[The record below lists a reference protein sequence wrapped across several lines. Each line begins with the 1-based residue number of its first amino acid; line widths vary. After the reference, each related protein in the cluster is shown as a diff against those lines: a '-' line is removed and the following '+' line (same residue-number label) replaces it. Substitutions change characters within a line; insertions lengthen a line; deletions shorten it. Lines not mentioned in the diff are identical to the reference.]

1 MNVGFTTAAGKYDGG
16 SIGAICSVANGAGI
30 DLSATFKP
38 LAAGDDVCAA
48 DAAHDQAAA
57 KLAQAENIRSKISGA
72 LEQKQDGGKWS
83 GHGMAA
89 SKPSLK
95 SELLAGAAGA
105 AIFAVSP
112 TAGVAYMA
120 AGAVAGAIAFV
131 ENAMSMGDGAVG
143 AHAGVQHA
151 AINPGK
157 SAFGSLTKERG
168 KDPILSGAYYE
179 DSMGDIWRSGL
190 AVTNQPAQQSPRPGH
205 AINSRMQ
212 AAADI
217 VVDQLGEEKIREH
230 LSSASSAEHR
240 LEQQAAAAKK
250 DWNFKSTRKIE
261 APSFG

>member
-1 MNVGFTTAAGKYDGG
+1 MTVGFTTAAREYDGG
-16 SIGAICSVANGAGI
+16 SIGAVSSVANGAGI

-38 LAAGDDVCAA
+38 HAAGDKVGAA
-48 DAAHDQAAA
+48 DAAYDQAAI
-57 KLAQAENIRSKISGA
+57 KLRLAGEVHRTISGA

-95 SELLAGAAGA
+95 AELLAGAAGA

-120 AGAVAGAIAFV
+120 AGAVAGAMAFV
-131 ENAMSMGDGAVG
+131 QNAMSMGDGAVG

-168 KDPILSGAYYE
+168 KDPILSGYT
-179 DSMGDIWRSGL
+179 DSMGSSWGEGGL
-190 AVTNQPAQQSPRPGH
+190 AVTNQPAQTPRPGH
-205 AINSRMQ
+205 AINPRMQ

-217 VVDQLGEEKIREH
+217 VVDQLGEKKIREQ
-230 LSSASSAEHR
+230 LSGASHAELR
-240 LEQQAAAAKK
+240 LAQQAAAAEK
-250 DWNFKSTRKIE
+250 DWSFKSTRKVE

>member
-1 MNVGFTTAAGKYDGG
+1 MTVGFTTAAREYDGG
-16 SIGAICSVANGAGI
+16 SIGAISSVANGAGI

-38 LAAGDDVCAA
+38 HAAGDKIGAA
-48 DAAHDQAAA
+48 DAAHDQAAI
-57 KLAQAENIRSKISGA
+57 KLRLAGEVHRTISGA

-95 SELLAGAAGA
+95 AELLAGAAGA

-120 AGAVAGAIAFV
+120 AGAVAGAMAFV
-131 ENAMSMGDGAVG
+131 QNAMSMGDGAVG

-168 KDPILSGAYYE
+168 KDPILSGYT
-179 DSMGDIWRSGL
+179 DCMGSSWGECGL
-190 AVTNQPAQQSPRPGH
+190 AVTNQPAQQPPRPGH
-205 AINSRMQ
+205 AINPRMQ

-217 VVDQLGEEKIREH
+217 VVDQLGEEKIREQ
-230 LSSASSAEHR
+230 LSGASYAEHR
-240 LEQQAAAAKK
+240 LRQQAAAAEK
-250 DWNFKSTRKIE
+250 DWNFKSTRRIE

>member
-1 MNVGFTTAAGKYDGG
+1 MTVGFTTAAREYDGG
-16 SIGAICSVANGAGI
+16 SIGAISSVANGAGI

-38 LAAGDDVCAA
+38 HAAGDKIGAA

-57 KLAQAENIRSKISGA
+57 KLAQAQDARFAISGA
-72 LEQKQDGGKWS
+72 LEQKQDGGRWS
-83 GHGMAA
+83 GHGITAD
-89 SKPSLK
+89 KPSLK
-95 SELLAGAAGA
+95 AELLAGAAGA
-105 AIFAVSP
+105 AIFAVNP

-120 AGAVAGAIAFV
+120 AGAVAGAMAFA

-168 KDPILSGAYYE
+168 KDPILSGYA
-179 DSMGDIWRSGL
+179 DSMGSSWGEGGL

-205 AINSRMQ
+205 AINPRMQ

-217 VVDQLGEEKIREH
+217 VVDQLGEEEIRKQ
-230 LSSASSAEHR
+230 LSGASHAEHR
-240 LEQQAAAAKK
+240 LKQQAAAAEK
-250 DWNFKSTRKIE
+250 DWNFKSTRGIN

>member
-1 MNVGFTTAAGKYDGG
+1 MDVGFTTAAGKYDGG

-168 KDPILSGAYYE
+168 KDPILSGYT
-179 DSMGDIWRSGL
+179 DSMGSSWGEGGL

-217 VVDQLGEEKIREH
+217 VVDQLGEEEIRKQ
-230 LSSASSAEHR
+230 LSGASHAEHR
-240 LEQQAAAAKK
+240 LKQQAAAAEK
-250 DWNFKSTRKIE
+250 DWNFKSTRGIN

>member
-1 MNVGFTTAAGKYDGG
+1 MGVGFTTAARNYDVR
-16 SIGAICSVANGAGI
+16 SIGAMSFVANWTGI
-30 DLSATFKP
+30 DLSATFKHH
-38 LAAGDDVCAA
+38 AKGDKVGAA

-57 KLAQAENIRSKISGA
+57 KLEQARDIRFAISGA

-83 GHGMAA
+83 GHGITAN
-89 SKPSLK
+89 KPSLK
-95 SELLAGAAGA
+95 AELLGGAAGA

-112 TAGVAYMA
+112 TAGVAYAA
-120 AGAVAGAIAFV
+120 AGVVAGAALFV
-131 ENAMSMGDGAVG
+131 QNAMSMGDGAIG

-168 KDPILSGAYYE
+168 KDPILSSYT
-179 DSMGDIWRSGL
+179 DSMGSSWGEGGL
-190 AVTNQPAQQSPRPGH
+190 AAINQPAQQSPRPGH
-205 AINSRMQ
+205 AVNPRMQ

-217 VVDQLGEEKIREH
+217 VVDQLGEKEIQKQLSGASYAEK
-230 LSSASSAEHR
+230 R
-240 LEQQAAAAKK
+240 LAQQAAAAER

>member
-1 MNVGFTTAAGKYDGG
+1 MTVGFTTAAREYDGG
-16 SIGAICSVANGAGI
+16 SIGAVSSVANGAGI

-38 LAAGDDVCAA
+38 HAAGDKVGAA

-57 KLAQAENIRSKISGA
+57 KLAQAQDARFAISGA
-72 LEQKQDGGKWS
+72 LEQKQDGGGPS
-83 GHGMAA
+83 HGIAA

-95 SELLAGAAGA
+95 AELLAGAAGA
-105 AIFAVSP
+105 AIFAVNP

-120 AGAVAGAIAFV
+120 AGAVAGAMAFA

-168 KDPILSGAYYE
+168 KDPILSGYT
-179 DSMGDIWRSGL
+179 DSMGSSWGEGGL
-190 AVTNQPAQQSPRPGH
+190 AVTNQPAQTPRPGH
-205 AINSRMQ
+205 AINPRMQ

-217 VVDQLGEEKIREH
+217 VVDQLGEKKIREQ
-230 LSSASSAEHR
+230 LSGASHAELR
-240 LEQQAAAAKK
+240 LAQQAAAAEK
-250 DWNFKSTRKIE
+250 DWSFKSTRKVE

>member
-1 MNVGFTTAAGKYDGG
+1 MVVGFTTAAREYDGG
-16 SIGAICSVANGAGI
+16 SVGIISSVANGAGI

-38 LAAGDDVCAA
+38 HAAGDKVGAA

-57 KLAQAENIRSKISGA
+57 KLEQARDARFAISGA
-72 LEQKQDGGKWS
+72 LEQKQDGGKFS
-83 GHGMAA
+83 SQGMAA

-95 SELLAGAAGA
+95 AELLGGAAGA

-120 AGAVAGAIAFV
+120 AGAVAGAALFV
-131 ENAMSMGDGAVG
+131 QNAMSIGDGAVG

-151 AINPGK
+151 AINHGR

-168 KDPILSGAYYE
+168 KDPILSSYTDSTGASWGE
-179 DSMGDIWRSGL
+179 GGL
-190 AVTNQPAQQSPRPGH
+190 AVTNQPAQQSSRPGH
-205 AINSRMQ
+205 AINPRMQ

-217 VVDQLGEEKIREH
+217 VVDQLGTKEIQEQ
-230 LSSASSAEHR
+230 LSGVSYAERR